1 MRLIW
6 GDIKR
11 QKKKKKKK
19 KKRKEKKKARLPQ
32 SSDLPKGE
40 SNPFSNQWYTT

>member
-6 GDIKR
+6 GEIKR

-19 KKRKEKKKARLPQ
+19 KKKTQLPQ
-32 SSDLPKGE
+32 SSYLPKGE

>member
-6 GDIKR
+6 GEIKR
-11 QKKKKKKK
+11 QKKKKE
-19 KKRKEKKKARLPQ
+19 RKKKAHLPQ

>member
-6 GDIKR
+6 GEIKR

-19 KKRKEKKKARLPQ
+19 KKSAYSTIYQ